1 MTDNRAT
8 AAMIG
13 GITLLERA
21 INYTLGSLV
30 IVTPEDFAHP
40 TPCAGWDLRA
50 LLDHM
55 NDSLLALNEAVDI
68 GRVDLDVSADDWLRT
83 RDPVATLRSRAC
95 KLLGAGTNADLNQAI
110 SIAGCPV
117 TMGLVTGTGAIEVAV
132 HGWDVAQACGRDRP
146 IPPSL
151 AEEMLDLSP
160 LFVTEADRP
169 VRFAARV
176 DVPPLAAP
184 GDRLLAFLGRDPYHA
199 VPDDAVSGLAQPA

>member
-55 NDSLLALNEAVDI
+55 NDSLLALN
-68 GRVDLDVSADDWLRT
+68 
-83 RDPVATLRSRAC
+83 DPVATLRSRAR
-95 KLLGAGTNADLNQAI
+95 KLLGAWTNADLHQAI

-199 VPDDAVSGLAQPA
+199 VPDGAVSGLARPA